1 MGFLGSIFAP
11 KMPKPPPIDTSLR
24 DREAKAQENLEKEK
38 QRLLSAGRMGM
49 GSTILTSGR
58 GVTDEAETGRTL
70 LGGS

>member
-49 GSTILTSGR
+49 SSTIFTGGQ

-70 LGGS
+70 LGGL

>member
-24 DREAKAQENLEKEK
+24 DREAASEAKLAKEK
-38 QRLLSAGRMGM
+38 QRLLSSGRMGM
-49 GSTILTSGR
+49 SSTILTGGQ

-70 LGGS
+70 LGGL